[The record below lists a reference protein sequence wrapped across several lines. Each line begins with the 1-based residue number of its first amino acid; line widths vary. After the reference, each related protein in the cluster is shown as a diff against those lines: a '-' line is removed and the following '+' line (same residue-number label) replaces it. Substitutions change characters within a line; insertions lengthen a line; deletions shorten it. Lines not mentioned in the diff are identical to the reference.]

1 MFFSEHVQASNR
13 VIRYLNC
20 CVVRPGSIPVA
31 NHLAF

>member
-20 CVVRPGSIPVA
+20 CVVRPGSIPVVDGPV
-31 NHLAF
+31 F